1 MCPLFAVMCIM
12 KNTASPFS
20 FYTAQTKQTNKAYQL
35 FHLLSYTSS
44 SASLSLIHPTLYMYA
59 LHWCYHLIKVTK
71 NMHFHKCSFVGGL
84 KKVMFFVLLI
94 TFLVCGENQESSS
107 VVEPQKKH
115 SQMQHQHQTTAQPF
129 DVYMSQMRRVPNTS
143 DPLHNR

>member
-1 MCPLFAVMCIM
+1 
-12 KNTASPFS
+12 
-20 FYTAQTKQTNKAYQL
+20 
-35 FHLLSYTSS
+35 
-44 SASLSLIHPTLYMYA
+44 
-59 LHWCYHLIKVTK
+59 
-71 NMHFHKCSFVGGL
+71 
-84 KKVMFFVLLI
+84 MFFVLLI

-143 DPLHNR
+143 DPLHNRWVVHGLSIYKVSQSWSMCGLWLREVL